1 MSFRKWLN
9 IATIVL
15 IVLVVF
21 FARKDIVEA
30 WHLLWQVDI
39 WIFLL
44 IIPVQFL
51 SYYASGAMIFSY
63 LKHGGDLK
71 HTPWYEQPKMALE
84 LNFVNHIFPTAGL
97 SGASYMTYRLGKL
110 RVNHGRATLAQV
122 VKFAMAFL
130 SYLALLIVAVIM
142 VTVDGDL
149 TRMTILAACSLVTII
164 LVGTLLA
171 MHVLGNRRQLEKF
184 SNFLDRL
191 LNNRLRRL
199 LRRTEPLVARAT
211 LVAFFDD
218 MSADYEVLRKNP
230 KYLREPFLW
239 GLVFNLAEVAMFFV
253 AFWSLGV
260 LVNPAPILIALGL
273 AGVVG
278 VVTVTPGGAGGYEAM
293 MILFLTSAGV
303 PASVAVAGVVL
314 ARTSLIILTIGTGYV
329 FYHLSMKKYGKLDA

>member
-9 IATIVL
+9 IATIAL

-21 FARKDIVEA
+21 FARKDILEA

-51 SYYASGAMIFSY
+51 SYYASGATIFSY
-63 LKHGGDLK
+63 LKHGGDLA
-71 HTPWYEQPKMALE
+71 HIRWYEQPKMALE

-110 RVNHGRATLAQV
+110 GVNHGRATLAQV

-164 LVGTLLA
+164 LLGMIIA
-171 MHVLGNRRQLEKF
+171 MHILGNKRSLEKF
-184 SNFLDRL
+184 SNFIDRL
-191 LNNRLRRL
+191 LNQRLRKL
-199 LRRTEPLVARAT
+199 LKRTAPLIERAT
-211 LVAFFDD
+211 IVTFFDD
-218 MSADYEVLRKNP
+218 ISADYEVLRKNP
-230 KYLREPFLW
+230 KYLREPFIW
-239 GLVFNLAEVAMFFV
+239 GLVFNLAETAMFFV
-253 AFWSLGV
+253 AFWALGV

-273 AGVVG
+273 AGVIG
-278 VVTVTPGGAGGYEAM
+278 AVTVTPGGAGGYEAM

-314 ARTSLIILTIGTGYV
+314 ARTSLIILTISTGYV
-329 FYHLSMKKYGKLDA
+329 FYHLSMKKYGKLDT

>member
-1 MSFRKWLN
+1 MSFRQWLN

-21 FARKDIVEA
+21 FARKDIIEA
-30 WHLLWQVDI
+30 WHLLWQVNI

-51 SYYASGAMIFSY
+51 SYYAHGAMIFSY
-63 LKHGGDLK
+63 LRHGRDLN

-110 RVNHGRATLAQV
+110 GVNHGRATLAQV

-130 SYLALLIVAVIM
+130 SYLALLVVAVIM
-142 VTVDGDL
+142 VTIDGNL

-164 LVGTLLA
+164 LVGTILA
-171 MHVLGNRRQLEKF
+171 MHVLGNKRSLEKF
-184 SNFLDRL
+184 SDFIDRL
-191 LNNRLRRL
+191 LNRHLTRLF
-199 LRRTEPLVARAT
+199 RRTKPFVERSAIVT
-211 LVAFFDD
+211 FFDD

-230 KYLREPFLW
+230 KYLRRPFLW
-239 GLVFNLAEVAMFFV
+239 GIAFNLAETTMFFI
-253 AFWSLGV
+253 AFWSLGM

-278 VVTVTPGGAGGYEAM
+278 SVTVTPGGAGGYEAM
-293 MILFLTSAGV
+293 MILFLSSAGV

-314 ARTSLIILTIGTGYV
+314 ARTSLIVLTIGTGYI